1 MLVNIG
7 LLVTRLDNEVVNV
20 IPVQDAYT
28 RVPIELDCDYLTD
41 EDIKTYYKHLTTVAQ
56 DVRTRMARANGYL
69 DDEQEAKDLPIT
81 LSRYKITFEEQQI
94 EVK

>member
-1 MLVNIG
+1 MLVNVK
-7 LLVTRLDNEVVNV
+7 LLVTRLDNKVVNV

-28 RVPIELDCDYLTD
+28 MVTIELDSQYLTD
-41 EDIKTYYKHLTTVAQ
+41 EDIKTYYKHLPSIAQ
-56 DVRTRMARANGYL
+56 DVKTRMARANGYL

-81 LSRYKITFEEQQI
+81 LSRYKITLEEQQI